1 MGSRTNRG
9 CGLVCAA
16 LCARCSPD
24 ARLRLVRKQISVG
37 ADPVCSG
44 LLLALCQPPASTTHH
59 KALTHIPPS
68 QTQYNSYCWRTTKCQ
83 LTLQG
88 SNLTPHPTPPHPFLP
103 RRPSTTAKCQL
114 TLQGSHL
121 TPPPPPLPP
130 LQTKYNSCCWRTTKC
145 QQTLQSYFANTL
157 NPPPLQTKY
166 NGCCCPACLEAPRI
180 LRPPKTKGTYG
191 NFSQYAEGSP
201 VRLSELH
208 LHIVY
213 LVKGTYGNHS

>member
-1 MGSRTNRG
+1 MCYGVCWRGIKKVRPSNNRGCGLVVCRCLCYGVWWRGIKKMGSRTNRG

-24 ARLRLVRKQISVG
+24 ARLCLVRKHISVG

-44 LLLALCQPPASTTHH
+44 LLLALCQSPASTTDH

-83 LTLQG
+83 L
-88 SNLTPHPTPPHPFLP
+88 
-103 RRPSTTAKCQL
+103 K
-114 TLQGSHL
+114 LQGSHL
-121 TPPPPPLPP
+121 TPPPLPP
-130 LQTKYNSCCWRTTKC
+130 LRTKYNSCCWRTTKC
-145 QQTLQSYFANTL
+145 QQKLQSYFANTL

-201 VRLSELH
+201 VRLSE
-208 LHIVY
+208 
-213 LVKGTYGNHS
+213 